1 MNDKEFDKEFPGM
14 LKLVSGEEIIGNV
27 LVCEQEDGY
36 VVQNPFSVEEHII
49 ETPVGEMVKVEL
61 RPWAKFSKE
70 EIFFVEKEKTITV
83 YEADE
88 RILKIYDRTLRKYF
102 LGETGNQ
109 VNLDEEMGFRT
120 KITDARKILEKLFKD
135 S

>member
-1 MNDKEFDKEFPGM
+1 M

-109 VNLDEEMGFRT
+109 VSLDEEMGFRT
-120 KITDARKILEKLFKD
+120 KITDARESLEKLFKD

>member
-1 MNDKEFDKEFPGM
+1 MTDSEFPGII
-14 LKLVSGEEIIGNV
+14 KLVSGEEIIGNI
-27 LVCEQEDGY
+27 LVCEQENGF
-36 VVQNPFSVEEHII
+36 VVQNPFSIEEDII
-49 ETPVGEMVKVEL
+49 ETPAGEMVKVEL

-70 EIFFVEKEKTITV
+70 EIFFVEKQKTITV

-102 LGETGNQ
+102 MGETSNKL
-109 VNLDEEMGFRT
+109 NLNEEMGF
-120 KITDARKILEKLFKD
+120 KSKVKDARLILEKLFKE